1 VELALI
7 VALIAVLIGRVERFV
22 ERRQWR
28 EEQAAWRLERASLLQ
43 RIQAPDRAVVAHE
56 IPAEAV
62 SPPAVSMFDDEDHWA
77 AERQLIERI
86 ERMERG
92 L

>member
-1 VELALI
+1 VELILVAVIAALL
-7 VALIAVLIGRVERFV
+7 AERAWAARGV
-22 ERRQWR
+22 R

-62 SPPAVSMFDDEDHWA
+62 SPPAVDAFDDEDYWDA
-77 AERQLIERI
+77 QRGLLAKI